1 MSVMLTKLN
10 DTEIREQFVS
20 PETALLLKK
29 KGFDEACRHYYDT
42 VPTQALVMRW
52 LREKHNLFIDIS
64 LINDESEDADGKV
77 IEEWHFWSYSIIR
90 TLDGRYLYDAPDQFD
105 CVEYQTYE
113 EACEDAIK
121 YTLNKF
127 I

>member
-29 KGFDEACRHYYDT
+29 KGFDEACRYCYDT
-42 VPTQALVMRW
+42 VPTQDLVMRW
-52 LREKHNLFIDIS
+52 LRQKHNLFIDIS
-64 LINDESEDADGKV
+64 LINDESEDADGKA
-77 IEEWHFWSYSIIR
+77 IEEYHFWSYSIIC
-90 TLDGRYLYDAPDQFD
+90 TLDGRYLCDEPAQFD

-121 YTLNKF
+121 HTLNKF